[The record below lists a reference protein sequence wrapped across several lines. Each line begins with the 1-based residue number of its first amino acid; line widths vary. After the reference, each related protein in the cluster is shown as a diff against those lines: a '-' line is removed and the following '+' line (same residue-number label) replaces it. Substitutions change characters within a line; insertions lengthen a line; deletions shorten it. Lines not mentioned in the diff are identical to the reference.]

1 MKKFYLK
8 CAVAIVITCLCLG
21 QLAAKEVVILSEDFN
36 VIAADGEF
44 GTSGST
50 ANGKLD
56 LGNSGWSA
64 ENGYAAAGVV
74 KLGSSSKMGK
84 LVTPSLEK
92 AKAGAF
98 TMTFKACTWD
108 GDKTDI
114 KILLNDLEIETVTG
128 LPEVDSDAGKMK
140 TFTVTGMLTGA
151 TDKIAFVASAA
162 SKKRFFI
169 DDVVVT
175 QIEADGTP
183 TISAVSSLDFGAVES
198 GGTKSL
204 SLDIMASDLTD
215 DISVH
220 LSDEINFTTSGEL
233 TSAGGSLTVA
243 YRPSVMGNHKATL
256 TLTSSGAESVEV
268 ELIGTCKKL
277 SASDIA
283 ELRSLY
289 KEGDNTVYTFKG
301 TAIVTLSSS
310 SRNVKYIQDDS
321 GAILIDDASGIIQ
334 GNYVSGDEIALIQGT
349 LSEYFGMLQFVPVS
363 DAVKGESGKKVIA
376 EVKNPSEIAVRD
388 QGKLIQVK
396 GVEFVETGVFE
407 ISTNYSLSGYENL
420 PVRIQYNDLACV
432 GQNIPVGKQ
441 DITGVVLVY
450 ERNGESQTQL
460 VPVEIK
466 ASETVS
472 METDMVAETEVYAA
486 NGYIYVKGAIGT
498 EIEVYNQQGVLVQK
512 TFCDSQKVSVALA
525 KGLYIVKTKGVTHKV
540 VLF

>member
-8 CAVAIVITCLCLG
+8 CMAVLMVTCMCLG
-21 QLAAKEVVILSEDFN
+21 QLAAKEVVVLSEDFN
-36 VIAADGEF
+36 EIAADGEF

-56 LGNSGWSA
+56 LGNSGWTA

-128 LPEVDSDAGKMK
+128 LPEVDGDASKMK

-198 GGTKSL
+198 GSTKSL
-204 SLDIMASDLTD
+204 SLDIIASDLTD

-220 LSDEINFTTSGEL
+220 LSDEVNFTTSGEL
-233 TSAGGSLTVA
+233 TSTGGTLTVT
-243 YRPSVMGNHKATL
+243 YQPSIMGNHKATL
-256 TLTSSGAESVEV
+256 TLTSVGAESVEV
-268 ELIGTCKKL
+268 ELTGVCKKL
-277 SASDIA
+277 SASNIA

-289 KEGDNTVYTFKG
+289 KEGDRTVYTFKG
-301 TAIVTLSSS
+301 TAVVTLSSS

-321 GAILIDDASGIIQ
+321 GAILIDDAGGMVQ
-334 GNYVSGDEIALIQGT
+334 GDYVPGDEITLIQGT
-349 LSEYFGMLQFVPVS
+349 LSEYFGMLQFVPVA
-363 DAVKGESGKKVIA
+363 DAVKGESGRDVIP
-376 EVKNPSEIAVRD
+376 EIKNPSEITEGN

-407 ISTNYSLSGYENL
+407 ASTSYSLSGHENL
-420 PVRIQYNDLACV
+420 PVRIQYNDLTCV
-432 GQNIPVGKQ
+432 GQDIPTGKQ
-441 DITGVVLVY
+441 DITGVILVY
-450 ERNGESQTQL
+450 VRNGESQTQL
-460 VPVEIK
+460 IPVEIK
-466 ASETVS
+466 VSETVS
-472 METDMVAETEVYAA
+472 VEADMITETEVYAA
-486 NGYIYVKGAIGT
+486 NGCVYVRGATGT
-498 EIEVYNQQGVLVQK
+498 EIEIYNQQGVLVQK
-512 TFCDSQKVSVALA
+512 ALCDSQQVSIALT
-525 KGLYIVKTKGVTHKV
+525 KGLYIVKTKGEAHKV
-540 VLF
+540 VIF

>member
-1 MKKFYLK
+1 M
-8 CAVAIVITCLCLG
+8 
-21 QLAAKEVVILSEDFN
+21 
-36 VIAADGEF
+36 
-44 GTSGST
+44 
-50 ANGKLD
+50 
-56 LGNSGWSA
+56 
-64 ENGYAAAGVV
+64 
-74 KLGSSSKMGK
+74 
-84 LVTPSLEK
+84 
-92 AKAGAF
+92 
-98 TMTFKACTWD
+98 
-108 GDKTDI
+108 
-114 KILLNDLEIETVTG
+114 
-128 LPEVDSDAGKMK
+128 
-140 TFTVTGMLTGA
+140 
-151 TDKIAFVASAA
+151 
-162 SKKRFFI
+162 
-169 DDVVVT
+169 VVT

-277 SASDIA
+277 SASNIA